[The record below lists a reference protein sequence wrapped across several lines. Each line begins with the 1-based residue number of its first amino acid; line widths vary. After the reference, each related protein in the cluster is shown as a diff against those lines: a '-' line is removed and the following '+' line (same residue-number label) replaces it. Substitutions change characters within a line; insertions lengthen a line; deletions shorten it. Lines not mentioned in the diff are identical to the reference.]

1 MKKRVLDHF
10 NVNRDTVYRSDLFRR
25 HAGDITDHVHMND
38 MLAIV
43 GGPGMGKTTLYHEA
57 ARRLSQHDDQAP
69 LIVRVRNEDKE
80 EMRIGSIIT
89 AMLLELLDGTSER
102 IRSDMEARTRQ
113 LITHLGR
120 RCVHGG
126 KIVRRVVLLIENAHR
141 LHANT
146 LMAIKGLHEND
157 FAGMH
162 PLFSVILIGQEQ
174 LAEKI
179 GRYKEVR
186 WRFSSIELS
195 SDAGWMDH
203 ADRVRFLKAV
213 YADSL
218 NTRARERVATMCDGP
233 LHMHY
238 FLDRYM
244 EEAYAAGIKTLSE
257 DAFPMTP
264 KEHAR
269 MIDASLGEI
278 ASESGLAK
286 TTVHNVMQG
295 SDVKNKGQVL
305 EALRRIEE
313 RRTEGKGRKTM
324 DFKMAAAGER

>member
-80 EMRIGSIIT
+80 SMRIGSIIT

-113 LITHLGR
+113 LITHLGK
-120 RCVHGG
+120 RCVHNG

-157 FAGMH
+157 FAGVH
-162 PLFSVILIGQEQ
+162 PLFSVVLIGQEQ

-186 WRFSSIELS
+186 WRFESIELS
-195 SDAGWMDH
+195 ADAGWMDH
-203 ADRVRFLKAV
+203 ADRMKFLKAV
-213 YADSL
+213 YGESL
-218 NTRARERVATMCDGP
+218 NARARERVATMCDGP

-244 EEAYAAGIKTLSE
+244 EEAYAAGLKTLSE

-264 KEHAR
+264 QEHAR
-269 MIDASLGEI
+269 MIEASLGEI
-278 ASESGLAK
+278 ANESGLAK
-286 TTVHNVMQG
+286 TTVHNVMRG
-295 SDVKNKGQVL
+295 SDVRNKSQVL
-305 EALRRIEE
+305 EALKRIEE
-313 RRTEGKGRKTM
+313 KRTEGKGKTI
-324 DFKMAAAGER
+324 DFKRAAAGER